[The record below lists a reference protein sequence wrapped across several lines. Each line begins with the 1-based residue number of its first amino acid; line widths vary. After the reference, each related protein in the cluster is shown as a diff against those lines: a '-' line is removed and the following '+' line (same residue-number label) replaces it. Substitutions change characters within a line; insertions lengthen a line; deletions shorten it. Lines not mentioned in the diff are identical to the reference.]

1 MTNTIQLKRKTTAG
15 QSPPSTLA
23 VGELV
28 INTGD
33 GLIFYGDSSGD
44 RASLSDTYS
53 VKAGNTS
60 LTTTGTVSNGTWNSS
75 FGSSA
80 YASTSAKG
88 VASFNSDNFAVSSG
102 VVTIKDGGVV
112 TAEIADNA
120 VTLAKMASGTDGTII
135 TFDAS
140 GNPVAVGPGS
150 DGQVL
155 TSTGAGSPPAFEDAT
170 GGSANN
176 STITLTA
183 GDGLQTGGSF
193 TTNASGNS
201 EITFNIDVSDFAGAG
216 LADGGSENLAIDI
229 SEYSAVTPTS
239 GDSFLTL
246 DSNGST
252 EQLTTVDALATLL
265 AGTNIS
271 ASSGVLSV
279 GTLNQNTTGSAATLT
294 TARAIGGVN
303 FDGSAAINL
312 PGVNT
317 GGNQDTSGTAAIAT
331 TVTVADE
338 SSDTSCFPLFS
349 TAASGNLAPKSG
361 SNLTFNSNTGTLA
374 ATDFSGKLT
383 IGGHTVD
390 DIDITSEFVDS
401 DEHLM
406 SAKAINAR
414 IQDFFVDENNMAS
427 DSASLVP
434 TQQSV
439 KAYVDTEVAGAG
451 GGTGN
456 ISFSDTTMAGNAMTL
471 DSAGEIALDADDN
484 GEVKFFDGG
493 AHYATMQKNSTQGLK
508 LTAGSESKVIL
519 TTEDTG
525 ILATTGHQWIQAHHF
540 GISNLD
546 NNTPVFLSWAS
557 SNSNQSDIANHRPL
571 MPCAGRILKCLITCQ
586 NSNSNALATMTNGSN
601 DFEMELSGSST
612 FSDVGHGAGIQ
623 KIGDPGRIFENTSN
637 YPVDLS
643 PLQTAVDNG
652 SAGIDAT
659 LLGYTWAAGDTIVG
673 KIKNHSGNSN
683 QRASMTMLVEWTV

>member
-1 MTNTIQLKRKTTAG
+1 
-15 QSPPSTLA
+15 
-23 VGELV
+23 
-28 INTGD
+28 
-33 GLIFYGDSSGD
+33 
-44 RASLSDTYS
+44 
-53 VKAGNTS
+53 
-60 LTTTGTVSNGTWNSS
+60 
-75 FGSSA
+75 
-80 YASTSAKG
+80 
-88 VASFNSDNFAVSSG
+88 
-102 VVTIKDGGVV
+102 
-112 TAEIADNA
+112 
-120 VTLAKMASGTDGTII
+120 
-135 TFDAS
+135 
-140 GNPVAVGPGS
+140 
-150 DGQVL
+150 
-155 TSTGAGSPPAFEDAT
+155 
-170 GGSANN
+170 
-176 STITLTA
+176 
-183 GDGLQTGGSF
+183 F

-612 FSDVGHGAGIQ
+612 FSDVGH
-623 KIGDPGRIFENTSN
+623 
-637 YPVDLS
+637 
-643 PLQTAVDNG
+643 
-652 SAGIDAT
+652 
-659 LLGYTWAAGDTIVG
+659 
-673 KIKNHSGNSN
+673 
-683 QRASMTMLVEWTV
+683 

>member
-1 MTNTIQLKRKTTAG
+1 
-15 QSPPSTLA
+15 
-23 VGELV
+23 
-28 INTGD
+28 
-33 GLIFYGDSSGD
+33 
-44 RASLSDTYS
+44 
-53 VKAGNTS
+53 
-60 LTTTGTVSNGTWNSS
+60 
-75 FGSSA
+75 
-80 YASTSAKG
+80 
-88 VASFNSDNFAVSSG
+88 FNSDNFAVSSG

-317 GGNQDTSGTAAIAT
+317 GGNQDTSGTA
-331 TVTVADE
+331 
-338 SSDTSCFPLFS
+338 
-349 TAASGNLAPKSG
+349 
-361 SNLTFNSNTGTLA
+361 
-374 ATDFSGKLT
+374 
-383 IGGHTVD
+383 
-390 DIDITSEFVDS
+390 
-401 DEHLM
+401 
-406 SAKAINAR
+406 
-414 IQDFFVDENNMAS
+414 
-427 DSASLVP
+427 
-434 TQQSV
+434 
-439 KAYVDTEVAGAG
+439 
-451 GGTGN
+451 
-456 ISFSDTTMAGNAMTL
+456 
-471 DSAGEIALDADDN
+471 
-484 GEVKFFDGG
+484 
-493 AHYATMQKNSTQGLK
+493 
-508 LTAGSESKVIL
+508 
-519 TTEDTG
+519 
-525 ILATTGHQWIQAHHF
+525 
-540 GISNLD
+540 
-546 NNTPVFLSWAS
+546 
-557 SNSNQSDIANHRPL
+557 
-571 MPCAGRILKCLITCQ
+571 
-586 NSNSNALATMTNGSN
+586 
-601 DFEMELSGSST
+601 
-612 FSDVGHGAGIQ
+612 
-623 KIGDPGRIFENTSN
+623 
-637 YPVDLS
+637 
-643 PLQTAVDNG
+643 
-652 SAGIDAT
+652 
-659 LLGYTWAAGDTIVG
+659 
-673 KIKNHSGNSN
+673 
-683 QRASMTMLVEWTV
+683 